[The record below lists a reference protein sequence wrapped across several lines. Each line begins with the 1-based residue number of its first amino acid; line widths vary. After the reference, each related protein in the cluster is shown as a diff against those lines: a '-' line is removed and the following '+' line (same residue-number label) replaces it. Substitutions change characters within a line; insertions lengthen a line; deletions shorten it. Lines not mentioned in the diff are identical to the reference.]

1 MAVINFESAGTFSPS
16 IQNKYSGATGLI
28 QFMPS
33 TAKSLG
39 TSVEALK
46 YMDFLTQLNYV
57 EKYYR
62 PYRGKIK
69 SFVDLYL
76 ATFFPVA
83 MGKPDNFVIQTSKIS
98 PEVIAKQNPVFD
110 LDKNNSVTVG
120 EIKKVILAKVPA
132 DYLKYIISKP
142 GTIALGGALLL
153 IAGFFLRF
161 IN

>member
-1 MAVINFESAGTFSPS
+1 MLIFQDKLPTSQRAEIINKLNSVAANLGIDVNWLMAVINFESAGTFSPS

-98 PEVIAKQNPVFD
+98 RK
-110 LDKNNSVTVG
+110 
-120 EIKKVILAKVPA
+120 
-132 DYLKYIISKP
+132 
-142 GTIALGGALLL
+142 
-153 IAGFFLRF
+153 
-161 IN
+161 